1 MPAAPLLVVAANV
14 TGVSAAIGGA
24 VASAI
29 VGSTVSAGIASVVGS
44 GLIAAGATAASGGD
58 ANDVLKAAVVGGGS
72 AYLGNLAGAKAGAA
86 AQAAGY
92 SDEVTNVMAATAAGG
107 VENTTQALAYGA
119 DVGEALKEG
128 AVGSLAAG
136 ATAGTMELFKEGK
149 QPGLKSGASGA
160 ESDALARKVTE
171 QGQSITAGD
180 IQSAYLAEA
189 PEVGLRAGTPR
200 AAADMG
206 GGTGIVPPSDTLL
219 PRSTRADIA
228 AGRAMVD
235 AQGNVVPVMRTPEG
249 RLIPAMVDADG
260 RVIGQPVSYDLSDT
274 STRFGADSSETV
286 SSPYRPSVLGEFGE
300 QVLAQYIYPEFAEA
314 ATGLVY
320 GNRTGTPAATTQTL
334 GGAETT
340 GTPSSA
346 ALAQALRVGDAGEP
360 VFGSEAKG
368 KQKRVWNVSSLKLKD
383 EVGG

>member
-1 MPAAPLLVVAANV
+1 MPAAPLLMVAANV
-14 TGVSAAIGGA
+14 TGVSAAIGSA
-24 VASAI
+24 VASAV
-29 VGSTVSAGIASVVGS
+29 VGSTVSAAVATAVGS
-44 GLIAAGATAASGGD
+44 GLIAAGVTAASGGD
-58 ANDVLKAAVVGGGS
+58 ANDVLKAAVIGGGS
-72 AYLGNLAGAKAGAA
+72 AYLGNVAGAKAGTA

-92 SDEVTNVMAATAAGG
+92 SDEVSNVVSAAASGG
-107 VENTTQALAYGA
+107 AENTAQALGYGA
-119 DVGEALKEG
+119 DVGEALQEG
-128 AVGSLAAG
+128 AVGALAAG
-136 ATAGTMELFKEGK
+136 ATAGTVEAFKEGK

-200 AAADMG
+200 AAADMD
-206 GGTGIVPPSDTLL
+206 GGTGIVPPSDTFL

-235 AQGNVVPVMRTPEG
+235 ADGNVIPTMRTPEG
-249 RLIPAMVDADG
+249 RIIPAMADSTG
-260 RVIGQPVSYDLSDT
+260 RLRPTTESYDLADT
-274 STRFGADSSETV
+274 STKYGASTAETIDR
-286 SSPYRPSVLGEFGE
+286 PYRPSALGEYGE
-300 QVLAQYIYPEFAEA
+300 QVLAQYIYPEFAQA
-314 ATGLVY
+314 ASGLVY
-320 GNRTGTPAATTQTL
+320 GDRSSAPSQSTRVGV
-334 GGAETT
+334 EST

-360 VFGSEAKG
+360 VFGTDDLG